1 MFQRIHLLQTQ
12 SSIFKIKQFIDSFY
26 DYLKFKQ
33 NRVIMFEPNGRC
45 LFTAS
50 QDYLQSLSWEPSK
63 CYDSVYCQW
72 KQVAD
77 MAICSNKLVQNYD

>member
-1 MFQRIHLLQTQ
+1 
-12 SSIFKIKQFIDSFY
+12 
-26 DYLKFKQ
+26 
-33 NRVIMFEPNGRC
+33 MFEPNGRC

-63 CYDSVYCQW
+63 CHDSVYCQW

-77 MAICSNKLVQNYD
+77 MAICSNKLVLTNYSMYYNEPISLIIIILAFIDL